1 MDNPKSAL
9 LERLK
14 TANTVLVTVSKN
26 PSVDQLAALIGL
38 TLVINKMNKHG
49 SAVFSGVVP
58 STIEFL
64 KPKETIETNTDSLRD
79 FIISLDRSK
88 ADKLRYKVEDK
99 VVKIFITPYRTSLS
113 ENDLN
118 FSQGDFNVELVIG
131 LGVKEQKDLDEAIV
145 AHGRILH
152 DATVSTINT
161 VSQGTMGSINWI
173 DPQASS
179 LSELVYDLAKAAGD
193 NLVNDQVATAL
204 LTGIVAETNRFSN
217 NKTSPRTMSVAG
229 ELMAAGADQQLV
241 TSSLKETNVVAPNP
255 NASGSTINIPHQEQ
269 AIVQA
274 TVEEKLNKVLEPS
287 PNFKPAPNISSQI
300 PPSNLPQPEKLPAP
314 VFEDSINKLKS
325 EINNSAAISQ
335 DMVPQKT
342 DNGYRDPDL
351 YVGPDSKFMT
361 QAPINDSILTANS
374 KPEGYDPSTDP
385 LTNLEA
391 SSNEEKGFISNQ
403 KTIIQPNQNFT
414 APPDNWKPPVD
425 NAQVNIPNQ
434 TSVNPVSPTSK
445 ESHLDMA
452 RNMVNEVLSSENISA
467 PEPIKALNAMPLGND
482 LHNTTLDTVPAP
494 LNNTSV
500 PPVPP
505 PIPMSTDNMG
515 K

>member
-1 MDNPKSAL
+1 MDNPKTAI

-26 PSVDQLAALIGL
+26 PTVDQLAALIGL

-64 KPKETIETNTDSLRD
+64 RPKETIETNTDSLRD

-131 LGVKEQKDLDEAIV
+131 LGVKEQKDLDEAITS
-145 AHGRILH
+145 HGRILH

-161 VSQGTMGSINWI
+161 VGQGSMGSINWI

-217 NKTSPRTMSVAG
+217 NKTSPRTMAVAG

-255 NASGSTINIPHQEQ
+255 NVAANTINITHQEQ
-269 AIVQA
+269 GTI
-274 TVEEKLNKVLEPS
+274 EEKVNKVLQPS
-287 PNFKPAPNISSQI
+287 PNFKPEPNISSQV
-300 PPSNLPQPEKLPAP
+300 PPANLPQPANLPAP

-325 EINNSAAISQ
+325 EINNAAAISQ

-361 QAPINDSILTANS
+361 QAPINESILTANS

-385 LTNLEA
+385 LTNLTV
-391 SSNEEKGFISNQ
+391 SSNEEKGFISNP
-403 KTIIQPNQNFT
+403 KTTIQPDQNFT

-425 NAQVNIPNQ
+425 TTQLNDQNQ
-434 TSVNPVSPTSK
+434 TSVNDTAPASK
-445 ESHLDMA
+445 DSHIDTA
-452 RNMVNEVLSSENISA
+452 RNMVDKVLSSENITN

-482 LHNTTLDTVPAP
+482 LHNTTVNTIPAP
-494 LNNTSV
+494 INITSV

-505 PIPMSTDNMG
+505 PIPMNTDNPS